1 MIPIRKVE
9 ENQQSQS
16 RLLRLLLAF
25 PFLFLVFGLLVK
37 SNELTWIEGMLEIFT
52 SPGTLL
58 TDFFEVGGIRAAF
71 TNAALMGGL
80 TLYLFKRFE
89 VRIGGLSL
97 AAFFTVLGFSF
108 FGKNPLNIFPIFVGG
123 VIYCRYQKIAIRDV
137 LLVLMFSTGLSPIVS
152 QMMFAGI
159 FQPWIAFVLGMAIG
173 ILIGFIIVP
182 ISSHMLRFHDGFNLY
197 NLGFT
202 AGIIGT
208 IFTSIM
214 RSFQIEIEPVFLVY
228 QTNHSVMIFFL
239 VCLFFYLIVLG
250 FRINPN
256 AHRNYLRILRFPGR
270 TVTDF
275 PMLVGYGITFV
286 NMGVMGL
293 LGVVYV
299 MLVGG
304 VFNGPVLAAIFT
316 VVGFSA
322 FGKHPKNSFSVVLG
336 VWIAAVFFGYD
347 LQSTGMILA
356 VLFSTTIAPIAGTYG
371 PIAGVIAGMLH
382 LALVTNIGGI
392 HGGINL
398 YNNGFSGGLVAGFFV
413 PIIDAFKKGG
423 R

>member
-9 ENQQSQS
+9 ENQQSQQ
-16 RLLRLLLAF
+16 RLLVLLFVF
-25 PFLFLVFGLLVK
+25 PVLFLVFSLFVK
-37 SNELTWIEGMLEIFT
+37 SNERTWMDGMFEILT

-71 TNAALMGGL
+71 TNAALMGGV
-80 TLYLFKRFE
+80 TLYLFKRYK
-89 VRIGGLSL
+89 VRIGGLSI

-108 FGKNPLNIFPIFVGG
+108 FGKNPLNIFPIFIGG
-123 VIYCRYQKIAIRDV
+123 AVYCKYQRIAIRDV

-152 QMMFAGI
+152 QIMFAGI
-159 FQPWIAFVLGMAIG
+159 FPPWIAFLLGMAIG
-173 ILIGFIIVP
+173 VLIGFIIVP

-228 QTNHSVMIFFL
+228 QTNHRVMIVFL
-239 VCLFFYLIVLG
+239 ICLFLYLIGLG
-250 FRINPN
+250 FRINPK
-256 AHRNYLRILRFPGR
+256 AHRNYLRILQFPGR

-275 PMLVGYGITFV
+275 PMLVGYGITFM
-286 NMGVMGL
+286 NMGMMGL
-293 LGVVYV
+293 LAVVYV
-299 MLVGG
+299 SLVGG
-304 VFNGPVLAAIFT
+304 IFNGPVLAAIFT

-322 FGKHPKNSFSVVLG
+322 FGKHPKNSFPVVLG

-371 PIAGVIAGMLH
+371 PFAGVIAGMLH
-382 LALVTNIGGI
+382 LALVTNIGGV

>member
-9 ENQQSQS
+9 EKELTQNQLMF
-16 RLLRLLLAF
+16 RLSVF
-25 PFLFLVFGLLVK
+25 PILFLVFGLFVDTQA
-37 SNELTWIEGMLEIFT
+37 STWGPDMVSIFT

-71 TNAALMGGL
+71 TNAALMGGI
-80 TLYLFKRFE
+80 TLYLFSRYQ
-89 VRIGGLSL
+89 VRIGGLSI

-108 FGKNPLNIFPIFVGG
+108 FGKNPLNIFPIFIGG
-123 VIYCRYQKIAIRDV
+123 AIYCRYQRIPIRDV
-137 LLVLMFSTGLSPIVS
+137 LLVLLFSTGLSPIVS
-152 QMMFAGI
+152 QLMFADI
-159 FQPWIAFVLGMAIG
+159 FPIRLAIMLGMG
-173 ILIGFIIVP
+173 FGVLIGFIIVP
-182 ISSHMLRFHDGFNLY
+182 ISAHMLRFHDGFNLY

-228 QTNHSVMIFFL
+228 QRNHYFMIAFL
-239 VCLFFYLIVLG
+239 ACLFLYLVFLG
-250 FRINPN
+250 LAVNRDAI
-256 AHRNYLRILRFPGR
+256 RKYGGILRFPGR

-275 PMLVGYGITFV
+275 TMLVGYGITFV
-286 NMGVMGL
+286 NMGIMGL
-293 LGVVYV
+293 FSLLYVVAI
-299 MLVGG
+299 GG
-304 VFNGPVLAAIFT
+304 VLNGPVLAAILT

-322 FGKHPKNSFSVVLG
+322 FGKHPKNSIFVILG
-336 VWIAAVFFGYD
+336 VWIAAVFFGYS
-347 LQSTGMILA
+347 LSSTGMILS
-356 VLFSTTIAPIAGTYG
+356 VLFATTIAPIAGTYG
-371 PIAGVIAGMLH
+371 PVAGVIAGMLH
-382 LALVTNIGGI
+382 LALVTNIGGV

-423 R
+423 K

>member
-1 MIPIRKVE
+1 MIPIRKVDE
-9 ENQQSQS
+9 EKQSQNQ
-16 RLLRLLLAF
+16 LLKQLVVFPVLFLAF
-25 PFLFLVFGLLVK
+25 GLFVQT
-37 SNELTWIEGMLEIFT
+37 NDLTWVEGMKEIFT

-71 TNAALMGGL
+71 TNAALMGGI
-80 TLYLFKRFE
+80 TLYLFKRYE

-108 FGKNPLNIFPIFVGG
+108 FGKNPLNIFPIFLGG
-123 VIYCRYQKIAIRDV
+123 AIYCRYQRISIRDV
-137 LLVLMFSTGLSPIVS
+137 LLVLLFSTGLSPIVS
-152 QMMFAGI
+152 QIMFAGI
-159 FQPWIAFVLGMAIG
+159 FHPRIAILLGMAVG
-173 ILIGFIIVP
+173 TLIGFIIVP

-228 QTNHSVMIFFL
+228 QRNHGVMILFL
-239 VCLFFYLIVLG
+239 ASLFVYMLILG
-250 FRINPN
+250 FRINQD
-256 AHRNYLRILRFPGR
+256 AFRNYRGILRFPGR

-286 NMGVMGL
+286 NMGLMGL
-293 LGVVYV
+293 LSVLYVIVVK
-299 MLVGG
+299 G

-336 VWIAAVFFGYD
+336 VLIAAVFFGYQ
-347 LQSTGMILA
+347 LNGTGMILA
-356 VLFSTTIAPIAGTYG
+356 VLFSTTIAPIGGTYG
-371 PIAGVIAGMLH
+371 PVAGVIAGMLH
-382 LALVTNIGGI
+382 LALVTNIGGV

-423 R
+423 K

>member
-9 ENQQSQS
+9 EKKLSQDQLIF
-16 RLLRLLLAF
+16 RLSIF
-25 PFLFLVFGLLVK
+25 PILFLVFGLFVQTQAE
-37 SNELTWIEGMLEIFT
+37 SWSTNMVNIFT

-80 TLYLFKRFE
+80 TLYLLHRYQ
-89 VRIGGLSL
+89 VRIGGLSI

-123 VIYCRYQKIAIRDV
+123 AIYCRYQRIQMRDI
-137 LLVLMFSTGLSPIVS
+137 LLVLLFSTGLSPIVS
-152 QMMFAGI
+152 QLMFAGI
-159 FQPWIAFVLGMAIG
+159 FPIRIAIILGMG
-173 ILIGFIIVP
+173 FGCLIGFIIVP
-182 ISSHMLRFHDGFNLY
+182 ISAHMLRFHDGFNLY

-214 RSFQIEIEPVFLVY
+214 RSFKIEIEPVFLVY
-228 QTNHSVMIFFL
+228 QRNHGLMIVFL
-239 VCLFFYLIVLG
+239 ACLFVYLILLG
-250 FRINPN
+250 IGINRDVV
-256 AHRNYLRILRFPGR
+256 HKYWSILRFPGR

-275 PMLVGYGITFV
+275 TMLVGYGITFV
-286 NMGVMGL
+286 NMGIMGL
-293 LGVVYV
+293 LSLLYVV
-299 MLVGG
+299 LIGG
-304 VFNGPVLAAIFT
+304 VLNGPVLAAILT

-322 FGKHPKNSFSVVLG
+322 FGKHPKNSFFVILG
-336 VWIAAVFFGYD
+336 VWIAAVFFGYS
-347 LQSTGMILA
+347 LNSTGMILS
-356 VLFSTTIAPIAGTYG
+356 VLFATTIAPIAGTYG
-371 PIAGVIAGMLH
+371 PIAGIIAGMLH
-382 LALVTNIGGI
+382 LALVTNIGGV

-423 R
+423 K

>member
-9 ENQQSQS
+9 ERKLSQKQLIF
-16 RLLRLLLAF
+16 RLSVF
-25 PFLFLVFGLLVK
+25 PILFLVFGFFVK
-37 SNELTWIEGMLEIFT
+37 TEAGNWLENMVRILT

-71 TNAALMGGL
+71 TNAALMGGA
-80 TLYLFKRFE
+80 TLYLFHRYQ
-89 VRIGGLSL
+89 VRVGGLSI

-108 FGKNPLNIFPIFVGG
+108 FGKNPLNIFPIFIGG
-123 VIYCRYQKIAIRDV
+123 AIYCRYQRISMRDV
-137 LLVLMFSTGLSPIVS
+137 LLVLLFSTGLSPIVS
-152 QMMFAGI
+152 QLMFAGI
-159 FQPWIAFVLGMAIG
+159 FPIRIAVILGMGFG

-182 ISSHMLRFHDGFNLY
+182 ISAHMLRFHDGFNLY

-214 RSFQIEIEPVFLVY
+214 RSFQIDIEPVFLVY
-228 QTNHSVMIFFL
+228 QQNHLLMNVFL
-239 VCLFFYLIVLG
+239 ACLFIYLIVLG
-250 FRINPN
+250 IGVNREAVGKYF
-256 AHRNYLRILRFPGR
+256 RILRFPGR

-286 NMGVMGL
+286 NMGIMGL
-293 LGVVYV
+293 LSLLYVVAIGGVV
-299 MLVGG
+299 
-304 VFNGPVLAAIFT
+304 NGPVLAAILT

-322 FGKHPKNSFSVVLG
+322 FGKHPKNSFFVILG
-336 VWIAAVFFGYD
+336 VWIAAVFFGYS
-347 LQSTGMILA
+347 LNSTGMILS
-356 VLFSTTIAPIAGTYG
+356 VLFATTIAPIAGTYG
-371 PIAGVIAGMLH
+371 PVAGIIAGMLH
-382 LALVTNIGGI
+382 LALVTNIGGV

-423 R
+423 K

>member
-9 ENQQSQS
+9 EKQQSQQ
-16 RLLRLLLAF
+16 RLLGLLFVF
-25 PFLFLVFGLLVK
+25 PVLFLVFGLFVT
-37 SNELTWIEGMLEIFT
+37 SNEHTWIDGMLGIFT

-71 TNAALMGGL
+71 TNAALMGGI

-89 VRIGGLSL
+89 LRIGGLSI

-108 FGKNPLNIFPIFVGG
+108 FGKNPLNIFPIFIGG
-123 VIYCRYQKIAIRDV
+123 LIYCRYQRIAIRDV
-137 LLVLMFSTGLSPIVS
+137 LLVLLFSTGLSPIVS
-152 QMMFAGI
+152 QIMFAGI
-159 FQPWIAFVLGMAIG
+159 FQPGIALLLGMAIG

-228 QTNHSVMIFFL
+228 QKNHGVMILFL
-239 VCLFFYLIVLG
+239 ICLLVYLIMIGL
-250 FRINPN
+250 RINPK
-256 AHRNYLRILRFPGR
+256 AIQNYRGILRFPGR

-275 PMLVGYGITFV
+275 PRLVGYGVTFV

-293 LGVVYV
+293 LSVIYV
-299 MLVGG
+299 IMVDGI
-304 VFNGPVLAAIFT
+304 FNGPVFAAIFT

-322 FGKHPKNSFSVVLG
+322 FGKHPKNSFPVVLG

-371 PIAGVIAGMLH
+371 PIAGMIAGILH

-413 PIIDAFKKGG
+413 PIIDAFKKEG

>member
-9 ENQQSQS
+9 EKQQPQQ
-16 RLLRLLLAF
+16 RLFALLYVF
-25 PFLFLVFGLLVK
+25 PVLFLFFGLFVK
-37 SNELTWIEGMLEIFT
+37 SNEMTWLAGMLEIFT

-71 TNAALMGGL
+71 TNAALMGGV
-80 TLYLFKRFE
+80 TLYLFKRYE

-108 FGKNPLNIFPIFVGG
+108 FGKNPLNIFPIFIGG
-123 VIYCRYQKIAIRDV
+123 AIYCNYQKIAIRDV

-152 QMMFAGI
+152 QIMFAGI
-159 FQPWIAFVLGMAIG
+159 FRPGIAILLGMAIG

-228 QTNHSVMIFFL
+228 QKNHGVMILFL
-239 VCLFFYLIVLG
+239 VCLFIYLIVLG
-250 FRINPN
+250 YRINPN
-256 AHRNYLRILRFPGR
+256 AIRSYRGILRFPGR

-286 NMGVMGL
+286 NMGFMGL
-293 LGVVYV
+293 LSVLYVV
-299 MLVGG
+299 LIGG

-336 VWIAAVFFGYD
+336 VWIAAVFFGYE